1 MNVKPTQRKN
11 VMLSLLLSASMLAAC
26 SSQPASN
33 GSQNAATTSGSSTP
47 AATTSQPAPANGQPA
62 VGGTLVVGTLSGP
75 DTLNPL
81 VSNTTPGSWVVNNLY
96 PHLMQMNPS
105 GKKEPYLA
113 ESVTT
118 SEDGLTVTIKL
129 RDGVNWQDGQPITS
143 EDVAF
148 TGQLLHDKK
157 LQWTAEIFDQV
168 AKVETPDK
176 RTVVYTLKGPYP
188 AFSGAIGY
196 WVRIVPKHIWE
207 KVDDPKSFENK
218 EPVGAGPFKLV
229 AYEKGQ
235 YLELAAID
243 KWFAAP
249 GGRPYLDKVIF
260 KIYPDANTMTL
271 ALQKGEVDVTSSDLP
286 TSAAKLLA
294 TNPSIK
300 VEQTAS
306 LGFAYYSFNTDDSK
320 GVSPTQDVNFRQ
332 AMATATD
339 RNTILNVALEG
350 AGMQIDTP
358 ISPLYADWINPDAKA
373 PAYDATKAKEILKTA
388 GYSDTDGDGILNA
401 PSSFGSKNVE
411 PEVIYDGA
419 NVFHQ
424 KVAKILEKNASDIGV
439 KLVLKPVEYNT
450 LVAKVFNERDFQMHI
465 GKWGVLDE
473 PSETFSNL
481 YHSKAKN
488 NMATYTNTEMDR
500 LSDGAKYA
508 KTEQIA
514 MDDVKAAQALFI
526 KEFPVVP
533 IYVQKFN
540 LAYNADKFGGFTL
553 FPGDLQ
559 GLVDPNS
566 LVGVYKK

>member
-1 MNVKPTQRKN
+1 MNVKPIPKKK
-11 VMLSLLLSASMLAAC
+11 VMLSLLLSVSMLAAC
-26 SSQPASN
+26 STQPAGKGSQSQANQPAS
-33 GSQNAATTSGSSTP
+33 SSSATT
-47 AATTSQPAPANGQPA
+47 TTTAPANGQPA

-129 RDGVNWQDGQPITS
+129 RDGVTWQDGQPITS
-143 EDVAF
+143 DDVAF

-176 RTVVYTLKGPYP
+176 LTVVYTLKGPYP

-196 WVRIVPKHIWE
+196 WVRIIPKHVWE
-207 KVDDPKSFENK
+207 KIDDPKAFENK
-218 EPVGAGPFKLV
+218 EPIGAGPFKLV

-235 YLELAAID
+235 YIELAAID

-306 LGFAYYSFNTDDSK
+306 LGFAYYSFNTNPAK
-320 GVSPTQDVNFRQ
+320 GPSPTQDANFRL

-358 ISPLYADWINPDAKA
+358 ISPLFADWVNPAAKA
-373 PAYDATKAKEILKTA
+373 PAYDSAKAKEILTQA

-401 PSSFGSKNVE
+401 PASFGGKNVE
-411 PEVIYDGA
+411 PEVLYDGA

-424 KVAKILEKNASDIGV
+424 KVAKILEKNASDIGI
-439 KLVLKPVEYNT
+439 KLNLKPVEYNT
-450 LVAKVFNERDFQMHI
+450 LIAKVSNERDFQMHI

-473 PSETFSNL
+473 PSETFANL

-488 NMATYTNTEMDR
+488 NMPTFTNAEMDR
-500 LSDGAKYA
+500 LADEAKYA
-508 KTEQIA
+508 KTEQA
-514 MDDVKAAQALFI
+514 SMDNVKAAQELFV